1 MTQVQRVDHA
11 DPEEAGVIQ
20 LQVAVAVDG
29 QHRETVAPAH
39 SQLVLHG
46 VGEAQ
51 DPVAVRRP
59 GGVVVLVVEA
69 DPVGVTAHGGQQLAV
84 VDELLHA

>member
-1 MTQVQRVDHA
+1 
-11 DPEEAGVIQ
+11 
-20 LQVAVAVDG
+20 
-29 QHRETVAPAH
+29 
-39 SQLVLHG
+39 VLHG

-69 DPVGVTAHGGQQLAV
+69 DPVGVTADGGQQLAV
-84 VDELLHA
+84 V